1 MKEGARIKR
10 KNSRPIRRVIE
21 NPDVPLPSDAWISD
35 SDNNPDLAC
44 FLSQALMEHAPGDK
58 CIVTAGGLRE
68 VTGAMCTRPDLNLDA
83 IRSTHEEAGAHLVL
97 HCAHT
102 DSSSVIV
109 WCRDTDVLLM
119 LMAHSTAMDKD
130 IYM

>member
-1 MKEGARIKR
+1 M
-10 KNSRPIRRVIE
+10 
-21 NPDVPLPSDAWISD
+21 PSDWLGFLAD
-35 SDNNPDLAC
+35 SDNKADLAC
-44 FLSQALMEHAPGDK
+44 FLSQALMEHAPDDK

-68 VTGAMCTRPDLNLDA
+68 VTGALCNRPDLNLDA
-83 IRSTHEEAGAHLVL
+83 IRSTHEEADTRLVL

-130 IYM
+130 VYM